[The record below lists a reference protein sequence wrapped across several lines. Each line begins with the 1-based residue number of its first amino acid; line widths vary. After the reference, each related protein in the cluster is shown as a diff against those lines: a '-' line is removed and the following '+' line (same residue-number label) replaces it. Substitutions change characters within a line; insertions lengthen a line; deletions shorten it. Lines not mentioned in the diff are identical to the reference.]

1 MPWRY
6 SHGGEK
12 GRRPSQT
19 FQLKT
24 ELQGGTSSNG
34 CLQNTRRTDRCK
46 SGTDNNLNSH
56 SNHLLHTATRS
67 NTSSLKSE
75 SHGNSH
81 ITKELDSSLSDM
93 ALSAVMISGGNL
105 QRSSSH
111 VVLNQNDPDSDSI
124 DRNGSKCTCSQRET
138 LFLNVGGQVFETY
151 KSTLKRLKTF
161 RLNNENELMKH
172 FREDRGDFFFDRD
185 PLAFSVI
192 LNYLRH
198 GELHPSTFMCGPVIQ
213 REFQYWGI
221 DELDIE
227 RCCWQPYSTWKTQT
241 RSLEKLEYDRNQ
253 CTTQTDLTH
262 DRYSKHC
269 WRRCRAAVWTFLQKP
284 TSSRAAKV
292 YAWVSTL
299 FVFMSIFSFCAS
311 THPYFQLSPNDFV
324 VRQFET
330 LYRIFTLEDKI
341 VFPRNRNASSTL
353 DIDTLNISNTAELN
367 FTSSQNSTADSENAK
382 VNHPILLMMDVA
394 CVFYFT
400 VEFIVRFIFSPK
412 KFKFITSLQN
422 NIDFVATLPDYLEFI
437 LMAIGPEE
445 RKLFLLIDFIFI
457 LRMLRLFRIFRL
469 IRHVPGLWIL
479 LYTLKA
485 SVNELMLMFVFL
497 LIGMVVF
504 ASLMHFAE
512 GGEGYQ
518 NIPIGFW
525 WAVVTMTTVGYG
537 DMYPKTALG
546 YVIGSVCAISG
557 LLMIAF
563 TVPIIVSNFVLYY
576 THVQYGISERNQKSQ
591 VILPVPEI
599 KACSIHNSSVNVA
612 RSDVSIS
619 KEYLRDAQEDYTI
632 TDGNCNK
639 V

>member
-1 MPWRY
+1 MMF
-6 SHGGEK
+6 SNVFSQ
-12 GRRPSQT
+12 GRRPSHTLQWNN
-19 FQLKT
+19 
-24 ELQGGTSSNG
+24 ECQGGTPSNG
-34 CLQNTRRTDRCK
+34 FLLNTRPTERYRSVTHN
-46 SGTDNNLNSH
+46 SLNSNN
-56 SNHLLHTATRS
+56 NHLQHQTGS
-67 NTSSLKSE
+67 TSSLNGE
-75 SHGNSH
+75 SDGDPQ
-81 ITKELDSSLSDM
+81 KERDSSLSDM
-93 ALSAVMISGGNL
+93 AFNAVMIRGGNK
-105 QRSSSH
+105 QRSPNH
-111 VVLNQNDPDSDSI
+111 VVLNQCGPDSDTI
-124 DRNGSKCTCSQRET
+124 DKNCSKCTCSQRET

-151 KSTLKRLKTF
+151 RSTLKRLNTF
-161 RLNNENELMKH
+161 RLNNEEELMKH

-198 GELHPSTFMCGPVIQ
+198 GELHLSTFMCGPVIQ

-253 CTTQTDLTH
+253 STTQTDLTQ
-262 DRYSKHC
+262 DRNSKHC
-269 WRRCRAAVWTFLQKP
+269 WRRCRAAVWTFLQQP

-311 THPYFQLSPNDFV
+311 THPYFQLSSNDCV

-330 LYRIFTLEDKI
+330 LYRIFTIEDKI
-341 VFPRNRNASSTL
+341 AFPRPRNESYTP
-353 DIDTLNISNTAELN
+353 NISTTVELN
-367 FTSSQNSTADSENAK
+367 STSSQNSTAFDGGYK
-382 VNHPILLMMDVA
+382 VNHPVLLIMDVA

-400 VEFIVRFIFSPK
+400 VEFVIRFIFSPK
-412 KFKFITSLQN
+412 KFKFITSMQN
-422 NIDFVATLPDYLEFI
+422 NIDLIATLPDYLEFV
-437 LMAIGPEE
+437 LMSIGPEE
-445 RKLFLLIDFIFI
+445 RKVFLLIDFIFI

-576 THVQYGISERNQKSQ
+576 THVQYGIPDRNQNNK
-591 VILPVPEI
+591 VILPVSEI
-599 KACSIHNSSVNVA
+599 KACSVHDCSANVC
-612 RSDVSIS
+612 RSEVKTS
-619 KEYLRDAQEDYTI
+619 KKSLRDIPEDYTI
-632 TDGNCNK
+632 TDGNYNK